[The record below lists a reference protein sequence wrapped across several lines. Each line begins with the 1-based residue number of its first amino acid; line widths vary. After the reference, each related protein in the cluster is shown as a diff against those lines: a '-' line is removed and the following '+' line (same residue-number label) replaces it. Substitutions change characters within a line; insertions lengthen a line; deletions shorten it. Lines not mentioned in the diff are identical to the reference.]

1 MEELYGWMWDI
12 FVWVDFWCEDWEG
25 AVGGFVK
32 SSARCDFALTVS
44 PMYVCL
50 ITKMLLKTENI

>member
-1 MEELYGWMWDI
+1 MWDI